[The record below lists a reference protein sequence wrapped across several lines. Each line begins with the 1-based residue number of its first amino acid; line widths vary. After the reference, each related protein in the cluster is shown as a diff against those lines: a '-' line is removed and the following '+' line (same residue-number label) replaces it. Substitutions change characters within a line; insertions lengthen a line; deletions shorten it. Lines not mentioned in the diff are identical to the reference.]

1 MGSGPNTTHAK
12 PHSLSMI
19 VALTGFMA
27 SGKTTFGRA
36 AAERVGWRF
45 IDLDDVIAQRYGTP
59 AEIFAA
65 EGEARFRE
73 IESSM
78 LREAMQTDENTV
90 LALGGGTVLRPDN
103 LQQIKANATLIWLD
117 TAWDIILSELGNADR
132 PVLHGR
138 TPDQIRALYD
148 ERRPLYANAADI
160 IFPIHTTDYAQVIAD
175 LAATLQSL

>member
-1 MGSGPNTTHAK
+1 
-12 PHSLSMI
+12 MI

-36 AAERVGWRF
+36 AAERIGWRF
-45 IDLDDVIAQRYGTP
+45 VDLDDVITERYGTP

-73 IESSM
+73 IEAEM
-78 LREAMQTDENTV
+78 LGQALDAAENTV
-90 LALGGGTVLRPDN
+90 LALGGGTVLQPDN
-103 LQQIKANATLIWLD
+103 LRRIKAQAKLIWLD
-117 TAWDIILSELGNADR
+117 TAFDIILSELGNADR

-138 TPDQIRALYD
+138 TPEQIRTLYD
-148 ERRPLYANAADI
+148 ERRPLYAAAADI
-160 IFPIHTTDYAQVIAD
+160 IFPIHTTDYARVIAD